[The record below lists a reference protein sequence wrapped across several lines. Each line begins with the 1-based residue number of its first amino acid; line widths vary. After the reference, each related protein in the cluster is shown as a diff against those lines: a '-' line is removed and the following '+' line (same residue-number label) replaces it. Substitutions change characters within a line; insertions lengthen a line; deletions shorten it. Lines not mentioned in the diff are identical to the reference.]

1 MAPRLVRWRARIAAA
16 GVAGVLAA
24 GVPASGAGAETV
36 APVEARR
43 VEVIPRGIAPLLNG
57 LVNTPPWLHLAPD
70 IKSQLETAVPNVMT
84 AVADVMAALSVLKE
98 S

>member
-1 MAPRLVRWRARIAAA
+1 MAPRLVRCRARIAAA

-24 GVPASGAGAETV
+24 SVPASGAGAETV

-43 VEVIPRGIAPLLNG
+43 VEVIPREIAPLLNG
-57 LVNTPPWLHLAPD
+57 LVKTLPWLQQALE
-70 IKSQLETAVPNVMT
+70 IKNELETMVPNVMT
-84 AVADVMAALSVLKE
+84 AVAEGMAALSALKE